1 MSCWLGD
8 RREAQ
13 RESSGKLLAVLLGV
27 EREREGAVALDGAF
41 YRAASR
47 PGYAVQCMGWV
58 RAR

>member
-47 PGYAVQCMGWV
+47 PGYAVQCMG
-58 RAR
+58 